1 MKLRLDIGRLLD
13 SISGSRPLFFNNGVT
28 TVYFITAG
36 AVEDSIDM
44 FTMREQTLSQRS
56 PVIDKSKFFRQSRLL
71 NIENKIYST

>member
-28 TVYFITAG
+28 TAYFITAG

-44 FTMREQTLSQRS
+44 FTMRGTDVISTITCHRQEQILPSI
-56 PVIDKSKFFRQSRLL
+56 P
-71 NIENKIYST
+71 STEY